1 MLLAM
6 LVTLSSCKTDKPKP
20 DEGTPGTGTTNTPP
34 PENKPT
40 AGSGELVAIP
50 LELPG
55 AMFRETPRPI
65 IVPGG
70 KILKLLNRPRD
81 PFLAPAG
88 VTNVA
93 AGKPVSASDDFPVV
107 GELEFITDGDKD
119 ASDGYFVDLGPFLQY
134 VTIDLEKEYE
144 IYAIVVWHYHQDPR
158 AYIDV
163 VVQIADDPD
172 FVMNVRTLFNNDHDN
187 SAGMGVG
194 TDWHYVET
202 AEGKLIDAKGEKARY
217 VRFYSEGNS
226 ADDSSHYIEVEVFGK

>member
-20 DEGTPGTGTTNTPP
+20 DTGTNAPP
-34 PENKPT
+34 PEKT
-40 AGSGELVAIP
+40 EVESAAGSGELVAIP

-55 AMFRETPRPI
+55 AMFVGTPKPI

-70 KILKLLNRPRD
+70 KILKLLKRPRD

-119 ASDGYFVDLGPFLQY
+119 ASDGYFVDLGPFQQY

-144 IYAIVVWHYHQDPR
+144 IYAIVVWHYHQNPR

-163 VVQIADDPD
+163 VVQVADDPD

-202 AEGKLIDAKGEKARY
+202 AEGKLIDAKGQKAQY